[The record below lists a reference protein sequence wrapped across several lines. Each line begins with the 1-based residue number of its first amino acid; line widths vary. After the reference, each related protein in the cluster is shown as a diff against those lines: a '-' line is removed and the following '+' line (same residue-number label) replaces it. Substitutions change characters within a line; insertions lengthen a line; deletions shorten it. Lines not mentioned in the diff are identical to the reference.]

1 MAFHRFRLPLG
12 LLAAVLALGLGLSAC
27 GDDEAADTTTTTTTT
42 TTEATTSTTTST
54 STPAAEV
61 GLAVWPPADGSVTY
75 DDPVEAA
82 RGFATEMAGFTD
94 PVLGEFMQGDSR
106 SGEVEVRPREDG
118 PVTLALVRQLEGEN
132 WSVIAAVTDDLQPD
146 RPERDS
152 TITSPVT
159 VGGTSTAF
167 EATIQ
172 VAVKALRS
180 GEPLGQ
186 TFAMGGS
193 MGEMGPFETS
203 IEFSEPDTDTGV
215 ILVWTESM
223 EDGSV
228 WSAAAVPVRFAER

>member
-1 MAFHRFRLPLG
+1 MHRTMIRP
-12 LLAAVLALGLGLSAC
+12 AVAVIAVLGAVVTGC
-27 GDDEAADTTTTTTTT
+27 GDDEEAAETTTT
-42 TTEATTSTTTST
+42 TTEATTTTTEATTT

-61 GLAVWPPADGSVTY
+61 GLAVWPPADGSVSY

-82 RGFATEMAGFTD
+82 RGFATEMAGFAD
-94 PVLGEFMQGDSR
+94 PVLGEFRQGDSR
-106 SGEVEVRPREDG
+106 SGEVEVRPRADG
-118 PVTLALVRQLEGEN
+118 PVTTVMVRQLQGED
-132 WSVIAAVTDDLQPD
+132 WSVIAAATDDLQPD

-152 TITSPVT
+152 TISSPVT
-159 VGGTSTAF
+159 IGGTSTAF

-203 IEFSEPDTDTGV
+203 VEFAEPDTDTGV

-228 WSAAAVPVRFAER
+228 WSAAAVPVRFEQN

>member
-1 MAFHRFRLPLG
+1 MHRTMIRR
-12 LLAAVLALGLGLSAC
+12 AVAVIAVLGAVVTGC
-27 GDDEAADTTTTTTTT
+27 GDDEDAADTTTTSEATTTTSTITTTT
-42 TTEATTSTTTST
+42 TT
-54 STPAAEV
+54 TPAADV

-82 RGFATEMAGFTD
+82 RGFATEMAGFSN
-94 PVLGEFMQGDSR
+94 PVLGEFRQGDSR
-106 SGEVEVRPREDG
+106 SGEVEVRPRADG
-118 PVTLALVRQLEGEN
+118 PVTTVMVRQLQGED

-152 TITSPVT
+152 AISSPVT
-159 VGGTSTAF
+159 VRGTSTAF

-203 IEFSEPDTDTGV
+203 VEFAEPDTDTGV

-228 WSAAAVPVRFAER
+228 WSAAAVPVRFEQS